1 MIFQPKSDERTCQIT
16 GNNFSVTQAVDLLV
30 GIMIKAAID
39 ESKGEFKGTPSSEIR
54 AYDPKNEEEPDARSE
69 KVS

>member
-1 MIFQPKSDERTCQIT
+1 M
-16 GNNFSVTQAVDLLV
+16 TQAVDLLV

-69 KVS
+69 KVGALFPSVKIQLSRMITW